1 VSARVEAAIDN
12 SLAAEAAGMVK
23 LAAVVEKGTVTAV
36 VVVADTAVVAGKVVD
51 TAGMT
56 VELAAAVLAAVDIE
70 AEADL
75 GLGRKVA
82 SHAEI
87 AGTGE
92 EGVHMGFVHA
102 AAEGN

>member
-1 VSARVEAAIDN
+1 MEAANGN

-36 VVVADTAVVAGKVVD
+36 VVVVADTAVVAGKFVD

-56 VELAAAVLAAVDIE
+56 VELVAAVAAVDTE

-75 GLGRKVA
+75 EQGRKVA

-87 AGTGE
+87 AATGE
-92 EGVHMGFVHA
+92 EGVHMGFGPA
-102 AAEGN
+102 PPEGN